1 MNFPFFFLI
10 EKNFLQPIL
19 LTKCPEMIFNKI
31 EKKIKKTYTGLK
43 SLIQRFQI
51 CFSQNLSCMGVE
63 YTS

>member
-10 EKNFLQPIL
+10 EKNFLQPIF
-19 LTKCPEMIFNKI
+19 LTECPEMIFNKI
-31 EKKIKKTYTGLK
+31 EKKTKKTYTALK

-51 CFSQNLSCMGVE
+51 CFSQNLSCKGVE